1 MTVTLIVQV
10 EVNLLLIKTAQLV
23 EKLTSKGAKITKE
36 PLLERLRQKPIKL
49 TVKFQE
55 KDQVKNKE
63 NA

>member
-36 PLLERLRQKPIKL
+36 LLLERLRQKPIKL